1 MFSELASPLTSSC
14 SYSFPILPVNV
25 CDFLQKF
32 LSASF
37 LNSVDVLIVEIHSSS
52 HLHTFNLKLF
62 KRTEAPMCCICFS
75 KNQIKLPMKMK
86 KKYNHV
92 LTVEIHSSS
101 HLHAFNVK
109 LFKRTEA
116 PMYCI
121 CFSKN
126 QIKLAMKMKKKIQ
139 PLRTGSEIVL
149 VIQLLSHSVMSDS
162 L

>member
-14 SYSFPILPVNV
+14 SYSLPILPVNV
-25 CDFLQKF
+25 CDLLQKF

-86 KKYNHV
+86 KK
-92 LTVEIHSSS
+92 
-101 HLHAFNVK
+101 
-109 LFKRTEA
+109 
-116 PMYCI
+116 
-121 CFSKN
+121 
-126 QIKLAMKMKKKIQ
+126 IQ

-149 VIQLLSHSVMSDS
+149 VVQLLSHSVMSDS